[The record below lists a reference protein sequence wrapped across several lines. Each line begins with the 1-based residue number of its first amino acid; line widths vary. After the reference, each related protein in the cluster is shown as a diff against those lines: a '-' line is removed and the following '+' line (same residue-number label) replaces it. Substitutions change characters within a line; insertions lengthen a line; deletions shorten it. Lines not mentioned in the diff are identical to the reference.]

1 MLLLIFIRNHLV
13 LMILIS
19 EVSLSEQDG
28 TEASTYLSHI
38 DNEGK
43 NIDVHLAA
51 ISYRNNFNGILVHV
65 IEAKLVIT
73 SIIGK
78 ANMVDVGNK
87 DITKRFARAV
97 AIIDIGETAYKLDSD
112 NKVG

>member
-1 MLLLIFIRNHLV
+1 
-13 LMILIS
+13 MILIS

-51 ISYRNNFNGILVHV
+51 ISYRNLKNKSNFNGILVHV
-65 IEAKLVIT
+65 IEVKLVIT

-97 AIIDIGETAYKLDSD
+97 AIIDIGETAYKLVSD
-112 NKVG
+112 NKVGE